1 MDRNTAPAARQ
12 RCAEVEIME
21 TPEDV
26 AAMLRLHEAGWGRR
40 RIAKELGCSHE
51 TVRRYLRQGGWVRY
65 GGEGR
70 RGALDGLEDWLKAKF
85 LQHRGNADVV
95 RQELER
101 EKGLRVSLRT
111 VERKVKPWRREVQAE
126 ALATVRFETPPG
138 RQLQADFGERVVE
151 VAGERVKAHF
161 CVLTL
166 GYSRRCV
173 VRVFHDERQDNWLET
188 MEEAFR
194 HFGGVPS
201 EVLVDNARALVK
213 AHDVQTG
220 ELVFNERFQAFA
232 TYWGFK
238 PRACRP
244 YRARTKGKDER
255 GVGYV
260 KRNAIAGRTFASW
273 EELEAHL
280 QRWMREVADVR
291 VHGTTGEAPL
301 ARFHEAEA
309 AALQPLPDKPPFVAE
324 REVVRV
330 VHNDA
335 CVEVESNWYSVPW
348 RLLRCR
354 VTVRLRDERV
364 VILHGGE
371 IVAQHDR
378 LRGRRERRVD
388 PSHWEGLVP
397 QRSAAAEEA
406 QATPPE
412 RLDSAL
418 GRSLQV
424 YEALVTGGEVAA

>member
-1 MDRNTAPAARQ
+1 M
-12 RCAEVEIME
+12 
-21 TPEDV
+21 
-26 AAMLRLHEAGWGRR
+26 
-40 RIAKELGCSHE
+40 
-51 TVRRYLRQGGWVRY
+51 
-65 GGEGR
+65 
-70 RGALDGLEDWLKAKF
+70 
-85 LQHRGNADVV
+85 
-95 RQELER
+95 
-101 EKGLRVSLRT
+101 
-111 VERKVKPWRREVQAE
+111 
-126 ALATVRFETPPG
+126 
-138 RQLQADFGERVVE
+138 
-151 VAGERVKAHF
+151 
-161 CVLTL
+161 
-166 GYSRRCV
+166 
-173 VRVFHDERQDNWLET
+173 
-188 MEEAFR
+188 
-194 HFGGVPS
+194 PS

-213 AHDVQTG
+213 AHDVETG
-220 ELVFNERFQAFA
+220 EVAFNERFRAFA

-280 QRWMREVADVR
+280 KWWTREVADVR

-388 PSHWEGLVP
+388 PSHRAGLVP

-406 QATPPE
+406 
-412 RLDSAL
+412 
-418 GRSLQV
+418 
-424 YEALVTGGEVAA
+424 